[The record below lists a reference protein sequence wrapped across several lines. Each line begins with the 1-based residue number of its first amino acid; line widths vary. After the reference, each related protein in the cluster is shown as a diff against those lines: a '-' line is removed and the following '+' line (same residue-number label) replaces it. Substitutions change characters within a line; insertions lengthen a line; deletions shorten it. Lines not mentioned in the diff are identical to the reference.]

1 MYQSL
6 TKWRDLTDDH
16 LYQQGDS
23 FPYDGR
29 EIPAERINA
38 LMSGKNRAGIA
49 LITAVEPTDG
59 QSVKEKGETP
69 RKANR
74 SRKKAI

>member
-6 TKWRDLTDDH
+6 TKWRDLTDGH
-16 LYQQGDS
+16 LYQLGDS

-29 EIPAERINA
+29 EIPADRIDA
-38 LMSGKNRAGIA
+38 LVSGKNRAGIA

-59 QSVKEKGETP
+59 QSVKENGETP

-74 SRKKAI
+74 SRKKAV